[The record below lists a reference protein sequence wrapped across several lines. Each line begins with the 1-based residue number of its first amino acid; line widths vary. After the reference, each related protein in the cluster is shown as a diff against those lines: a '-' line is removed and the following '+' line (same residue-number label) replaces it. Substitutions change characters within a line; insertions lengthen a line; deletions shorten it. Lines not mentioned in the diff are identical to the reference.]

1 MANRTTFL
9 RLEKPNLMST
19 NWGASLN
26 NNFDRLD
33 KNAESVNN
41 NLQQIRNIMGEN
53 NIIGTDENY
62 PYIHISALK
71 VGDKVYTYTLTLREK
86 GNLKEGESKEV
97 YKYENDEEKINT
109 LDKINDY
116 TGFYIAVDYN
126 PPEDA
131 TIPIDVDSIFGK
143 SWFKGEIATKYTGWS
158 ANGLQPAVLFTKY
171 KQALGGWYIPNRVG
185 IAADGKFTNQIE
197 WEKQFAEEAKQSYI
211 TDIPIRAL
219 NTTTYVWSLINQ
231 TENTRLSSDPVAGGY
246 DSAFNTFVHTYIKN
260 AEGLRNTHFSFYVHG
275 QNQISVDYAVNG
287 QTQETGYEVT
297 IVIYPKTTITES
309 VYLCITVDVPQPNNN

>member
-1 MANRTTFL
+1 
-9 RLEKPNLMST
+9 
-19 NWGASLN
+19 
-26 NNFDRLD
+26 
-33 KNAESVNN
+33 
-41 NLQQIRNIMGEN
+41 MGEN

-143 SWFKGEIATKYTGWS
+143 S
-158 ANGLQPAVLFTKY
+158 
-171 KQALGGWYIPNRVG
+171 
-185 IAADGKFTNQIE
+185 
-197 WEKQFAEEAKQSYI
+197 
-211 TDIPIRAL
+211 
-219 NTTTYVWSLINQ
+219 
-231 TENTRLSSDPVAGGY
+231 
-246 DSAFNTFVHTYIKN
+246 
-260 AEGLRNTHFSFYVHG
+260 
-275 QNQISVDYAVNG
+275 
-287 QTQETGYEVT
+287 
-297 IVIYPKTTITES
+297 
-309 VYLCITVDVPQPNNN
+309 